1 MKVFISSVVSGFEAE
16 RDAAAEA
23 ARTLGC
29 EVRRGEDFTASEA
42 SPAQQVCLDGV
53 RWADCVVLVLGER
66 YGAIQPSGKSATHE
80 EYEEARQRGTALAFV
95 QRGITPEERQAG
107 FIAEVQDWQGGIYTD
122 GFSTPAELTAAAIK
136 TLHEFALRQTQGRP
150 AAGELRA
157 AALEMLPR
165 ATRGYRP
172 IAHLAV
178 AVFLRPSSSR
188 RCSCRAPL
196 FRTPFASSPSSGRMP
211 CSIPGRAA
219 RSRSTITTSASSRSA
234 GPQLTI
240 EQSGAIVLSV
250 DVAPHGDAGGAQRH
264 HPRGADHILGARLSS
279 RRRAPR
285 SRRRAPHPDAR
296 AAGRSTRPR
305 SCPDPHAAGTHCQP
319 DSDDHPD
326 GRRAVI
332 DGRMAAGSADAGR
345 AFPARRTRLPPMSR
359 PS

>member
-29 EVRRGEDFTASEA
+29 EVRRSEDFTASEA
-42 SPAQQVCLDGV
+42 SAQQVCLDGV

-66 YGAIQPSGKSATHE
+66 YGAIHPSGKSATHE

-95 QRGITPEERQAG
+95 QRGITPEERQAA

-165 ATRGYRP
+165 ATAATGRSPTWRWRS
-172 IAHLAV
+172 
-178 AVFLRPSSSR
+178 FLRPSSSR

-196 FRTPFASSPSSGRMP
+196 FRTPFARSPSSDRMP
-211 CSIPGRAA
+211 CSIPGRAT
-219 RSRSTITTSASSRSA
+219 RSRSTITTSASSNRRTPAYDRAVRCDRRSRSMSHTPRRCRGRSA
-234 GPQLTI
+234 
-240 EQSGAIVLSV
+240 
-250 DVAPHGDAGGAQRH
+250 
-264 HPRGADHILGARLSS
+264 SS
-279 RRRAPR
+279 SKR
-285 SRRRAPHPDAR
+285 S
-296 AAGRSTRPR
+296 
-305 SCPDPHAAGTHCQP
+305 
-319 DSDDHPD
+319 
-326 GRRAVI
+326 
-332 DGRMAAGSADAGR
+332 
-345 AFPARRTRLPPMSR
+345 
-359 PS
+359 